1 MGDFR
6 MIETND
12 GGDFVL
18 IGADLQMID
27 GFQNMPY
34 IGLFGGN
41 VESNTQQFLP
51 TEQRF
56 DFWGNNLLML
66 NNAAVQFN
74 SNTERILNQSALTS
88 SARLQIENAVKAD
101 LDFFRSFATVS
112 VAASITATDRIEI
125 NIRIV
130 ELATQE
136 STEFVYIWDS
146 TEQELELIN

>member
-1 MGDFR
+1 